1 MGWQG
6 RSDSTQGGA
15 DGVLG
20 AGERQQAAGV
30 RGSRVALLL
39 LGSWSSTLP
48 SQHRAV
54 SSPRSP
60 PCYLPKSL
68 LGKSGLHH
76 SPASHTLCSLPLPS
90 AGPGLVC
97 ARGRLS
103 PNLNPSV
110 RVRVPQFGLGRGRGR
125 PGGPGGP
132 GAGPGAEAAGRAG
145 PAHCPEPPHAG
156 RDERTGRGRGAE
168 VCRGSGEYPGGRSPG
183 WALS

>member
-1 MGWQG
+1 M
-6 RSDSTQGGA
+6 
-15 DGVLG
+15 
-20 AGERQQAAGV
+20 
-30 RGSRVALLL
+30 ALLL

-68 LGKSGLHH
+68 LGKPGLHH
-76 SPASHTLCSLPLPS
+76 SPASHILCSLPLPS

-132 GAGPGAEAAGRAG
+132 GAGPGAEAGGRARPIARSRLTPAGTSGRDGAAALRYVGG
-145 PAHCPEPPHAG
+145 PGSTLEGDPRAGLCPECWVTQIQGFSLPL
-156 RDERTGRGRGAE
+156 
-168 VCRGSGEYPGGRSPG
+168 VIFF
-183 WALS
+183 